1 MMETP
6 EQPNCQRGDCALHN
20 GSSSPTQQPEVQD
33 APPSADR
40 HVGYPAQESD
50 QHVRGSYLVLGT
62 SELRLRRGYD
72 DQPRCQQQPEVQDAP
87 PSADRHVGYPAQ
99 ESDQHVRGSYLVL
112 GTSELRLRRGYD
124 DQPRCQQQTNDS
136 QVNCV
141 SSLGENDQAI
151 HQSCTMQELRLWEK
165 EIARQVT
172 NFRITKMLPSQNDL
186 V

>member
-1 MMETP
+1 MENLLSDQMMETP
-6 EQPNCQRGDCALHN
+6 EQPNYQQGDCALHN

-50 QHVRGSYLVLGT
+50 QHVRGSYLVQGT
-62 SELRLRRGYD
+62 SELRL
-72 DQPRCQQQPEVQDAP
+72 
-87 PSADRHVGYPAQ
+87 
-99 ESDQHVRGSYLVL
+99 L
-112 GTSELRLRRGYD
+112 RGYD

-141 SSLGENDQAI
+141 SSIGENDQAI
-151 HQSCTMQELRLWEK
+151 QQSCTRQELRLWEK

-172 NFRITKMLPSQNDL
+172 NFRITKILPSQNDL
-186 V
+186 VQQGKD

>member
-6 EQPNCQRGDCALHN
+6 E
-20 GSSSPTQQPEVQD
+20 
-33 APPSADR
+33 
-40 HVGYPAQESD
+40 
-50 QHVRGSYLVLGT
+50 
-62 SELRLRRGYD
+62 
-72 DQPRCQQQPEVQDAP
+72 
-87 PSADRHVGYPAQ
+87 
-99 ESDQHVRGSYLVL
+99 
-112 GTSELRLRRGYD
+112 
-124 DQPRCQQQTNDS
+124 
-136 QVNCV
+136 VNCV